1 VEPLFTRMRRT
12 DMSINKTLVG
22 MAALI
27 LATACGNLAK
37 PGGPGTPADH
47 LPITMKVICD
57 GNGTE
62 VGGPK
67 VQPQDDGVH
76 LVVVNRTAHRGG
88 FEVGN
93 YGGVNLVQ
101 GENHFV
107 FPVPPG
113 NLHVVCGWKLGWTGA
128 EIHVLD
134 AAGVWVSPELDCAHG
149 RGYSISD
156 LGPDR
161 TGAGPI
167 ELARRHLRGLTD
179 QDHLQIA
186 GYPKGSRRAV
196 RVVRDGKVLAGAG
209 FDAGEEGLTF
219 TGVSSCPAS
228 GIS

>member
-1 VEPLFTRMRRT
+1 
-12 DMSINKTLVG
+12 MSINRTLVG

-27 LATACGNLAK
+27 LATGCGNLAK
-37 PGGPGTPADH
+37 PGGPGTPGDH
-47 LPITMKVICD
+47 LPITMKVTCD

-76 LVVVNRTAHRGG
+76 LVVVNRTAQRGG
-88 FEVGN
+88 FVVEN
-93 YGGVNLVQ
+93 YGGDNLAR

-113 NLHVVCGWKLGWTGA
+113 KLRIACGENLGRTGA
-128 EIHVLD
+128 DINVID
-134 AAGVWVSPELDCAHG
+134 AAGVWVSPELDCPDWN
-149 RGYSISD
+149 GYGIADSS
-156 LGPDR
+156 PDK

-167 ELARRHLRGLTD
+167 ELTRRDLRGLTD
-179 QDHLQIA
+179 QDQLQIA

-196 RVVRDGKVLAGAG
+196 RVVRDGKVVAAAG